1 MNAALYPY
9 KYIPYTFRLSKENNT
24 GVDVGLDM
32 LINNVND
39 IEKYKAGQ
47 DDDWY
52 HGADE
57 LDYQDIHDSTKG
69 LGLTEICIRK
79 NVFHAVR
86 RANAKKYQALYQAG
100 KDDECISEFVQ
111 DVIAYLGTEDG
122 QEFYG
127 NRDVTDIINAITTA
141 AVAEGIIKR

>member
-9 KYIPYTFRLSKENNT
+9 KYLPYTFRLSKTNDV

-47 DDDWY
+47 DEDWY

-86 RANAKKYQALYQAG
+86 RANANKYSNLYQAG
-100 KDDECISEFVQ
+100 KDAECISEFVQ
-111 DVIAYLGTEDG
+111 DVIAFLGTEDG
-122 QEFYG
+122 KELYG
-127 NRDVTDIINAITTA
+127 GRDAGAIADAIATA